1 MCLAIPMQITELN
14 ANDMARC
21 RVGQGETFVDACLA
35 LLPEP
40 PQIGEYVIVHAG
52 FALRT
57 LEPADAEETL
67 KLLREIAATAR
78 PEDF

>member
-1 MCLAIPMQITELN
+1 MCLAIPMRITEIGI
-14 ANDMARC
+14 NDMARC
-21 RVGQGETFVDACLA
+21 RVGQGDTFVDVCLA

-40 PQIGEYVIVHAG
+40 PSLGEYVIVHAG

-57 LEPADAEETL
+57 LEPDDAEETL